1 MFHILSWKEI
11 ESEPYFNSL
20 KKEISKIL
28 AGFSIIHFSCMY
40 ITNNI
45 VFISRKI
52 RKNRTSI
59 TYYIAMQYA

>member
-28 AGFSIIHFSCMY
+28 AGFSIIHFSY
-40 ITNNI
+40 IYI
-45 VFISRKI
+45 D
-52 RKNRTSI
+52 KNSKKS
-59 TYYIAMQYA
+59 Y

>member
-45 VFISRKI
+45 VRSVRKKSALVKKYSKLETI
-52 RKNRTSI
+52 
-59 TYYIAMQYA
+59 